1 MINDFY
7 ILSKECFLLHRF
19 FVEPCQVTDGT
30 IIINGDDVKHISKV
44 LRLCQKDNITVCDC
58 AGHDYT
64 CQIQSISSDEV
75 VAAILEKTPSQ
86 TEPPVNVTIYQGMP
100 KSDKMDYIV
109 QKCVELGA
117 IAVVPVITKRT
128 IAIPRDEEKKIARWQ
143 KIAAEAAKQCG
154 RGIIPAVERVMSFK
168 DMIKSLS
175 DDDLNI
181 LPYESEKDLSLKNIL
196 DNTDRKNI
204 NIIIGPEGGF
214 DESEVVLA
222 KEKNVS
228 IVTLG
233 PRILRTETAPLAA
246 LSAVM
251 YQLGDW

>member
-1 MINDFY
+1 M
-7 ILSKECFLLHRF
+7 LHRF

-44 LRLCQKDNITVCDC
+44 LRLHEKDSIIVCDC
-58 AGHDYT
+58 EGFDYA
-64 CQIQSISSDEV
+64 CEIQSISSDEV
-75 VAAILEKTPSQ
+75 VATIIEKTPSGA
-86 TEPPVNVTIYQGMP
+86 EPPVNVTIYQGMP

-117 IAVVPVITKRT
+117 VSIVPVITKRT
-128 IAIPRDEEKKIARWQ
+128 VAIPKDEKKKVARWQ
-143 KIAAEAAKQCG
+143 KIAAEAAKQSG
-154 RGIIPAVERVMSFK
+154 RGIIPTVESVISFK
-168 DMIKSLS
+168 DMIKNLS
-175 DDDLNI
+175 PDELNI

-214 DESEVVLA
+214 DESEVLLA
-222 KEKNVS
+222 KERNVS

>member
-1 MINDFY
+1 M
-7 ILSKECFLLHRF
+7 LHRF

-44 LRLCQKDNITVCDC
+44 LRLHEKDNITVCDC
-58 AGHDYT
+58 EGFDYA
-64 CQIQSISSDEV
+64 CEIQSISSDEV
-75 VAAILEKTPSQ
+75 VATIIEKTPSGA
-86 TEPPVNVTIYQGMP
+86 EPPVNVTIYQGMP

-117 IAVVPVITKRT
+117 VSIVPVITKRT
-128 IAIPRDEEKKIARWQ
+128 IAIPKDESKKIARWQ
-143 KIAAEAAKQCG
+143 KIAAEAANQSG
-154 RGIIPAVERVMSFK
+154 RGIIPTVESVISFK
-168 DMIKSLS
+168 DMIENLS
-175 DDDLNI
+175 DDELNI

-214 DESEVVLA
+214 DDSEIILA
-222 KEKNVS
+222 KEKNIN

-246 LSAVM
+246 LAAVM

>member
-1 MINDFY
+1 M
-7 ILSKECFLLHRF
+7 LHRF
-19 FVEPCQVTDGT
+19 FVEPDQVTDGT

-44 LRLCQKDNITVCDC
+44 LRLHENDNITVCDC
-58 AGHDYT
+58 DGFDYT
-64 CQIQSISSDEV
+64 CKIQSISSDEV
-75 VAAILEKTPSQ
+75 VAAIIEKTPSGA
-86 TEPPVNVTIYQGMP
+86 EPPVNVTIYQGMP

-117 IAVVPVITKRT
+117 VAVVPVITKRT
-128 IAIPRDEEKKIARWQ
+128 IAIPKDETKKIARWQ
-143 KIAAEAAKQCG
+143 KIAAEAAKQSG
-154 RGIIPAVERVMSFK
+154 RGIIPDVESVVSFK
-168 DMIKSLS
+168 DMIENLS
-175 DDDLNI
+175 PDDLNI

-214 DESEVVLA
+214 DDSEIILA
-222 KEKNVS
+222 KEKNIN

-246 LSAVM
+246 LAAVM

>member
-1 MINDFY
+1 M
-7 ILSKECFLLHRF
+7 LHRF

-30 IIINGDDVKHISKV
+30 ITINGDDVKHISKV
-44 LRLCQKDNITVCDC
+44 LRLHEKDDITVCDC
-58 AGHDYT
+58 RGFDYT
-64 CQIQSISSDEV
+64 CKIQSISSDEV
-75 VAAILEKTPSQ
+75 VAAIIEKTPSGA
-86 TEPPVNVTIYQGMP
+86 EPPVSVTIYQGMP

-117 IAVVPVITKRT
+117 VAVVPVITKRT
-128 IAIPRDEEKKIARWQ
+128 IAIPKDEKKKIARWQ
-143 KIAAEAAKQCG
+143 KIAAEAAKQSG
-154 RGIIPAVERVMSFK
+154 RGIIPTVESVISFK
-168 DMIKSLS
+168 DMIKNLS
-175 DDDLNI
+175 PNDLNI

-214 DESEVVLA
+214 DESEILLA
-222 KEKNVS
+222 NEKDIN

-233 PRILRTETAPLAA
+233 PRILRTETAPLATLA
-246 LSAVM
+246 AVM